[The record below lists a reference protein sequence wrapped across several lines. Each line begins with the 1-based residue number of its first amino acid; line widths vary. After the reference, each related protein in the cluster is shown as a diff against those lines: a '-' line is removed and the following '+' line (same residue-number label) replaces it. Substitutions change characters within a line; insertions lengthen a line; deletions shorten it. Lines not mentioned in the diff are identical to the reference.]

1 MGSNEADYTY
11 QQKQP
16 QTAKVNAAVVIV
28 LNSST
33 DSKTNES
40 APTLSEADQQD
51 LISLYYVYF
60 GAPSSEEWNSE
71 GGTVSKIVRALSYS
85 TDQRRRVKDI
95 ITNYHIT
102 ILVGGKYNPQRK
114 SGKNATTIK
123 GSSHFQQP
131 TVDLQL
137 QRRWSQFDRGTT
149 TSMYMVCQ

>member
-71 GGTVSKIVRALSYS
+71 GGTVSKIVRALSYGK
-85 TDQRRRVKDI
+85 DQHRRVKEV
-95 ITNYHIT
+95 ITNYHFT
-102 ILVGGKYNPQRK
+102 IFIGGEYTPQRK
-114 SGKNATTIK
+114 FCTNATAIK
-123 GSSHFQQP
+123 DYP
-131 TVDLQL
+131 K
-137 QRRWSQFDRGTT
+137 R
-149 TSMYMVCQ
+149 